1 MSSISAGSNW
11 IDLSRDLVFVIQTIQ
26 AFDCDIR
33 HILQLELIIHF
44 GAPRREDRYVAEY
57 CTQMAPCLD
66 SSLPI
71 ESSTQFQ
78 LAQPCK

>member
-1 MSSISAGSNW
+1 MSSIRVDSNW

-33 HILQLELIIHF
+33 HILRLELIIQF
-44 GAPRREDRYVAEY
+44 GALRREDRYVAEY
-57 CTQMAPCLD
+57 YIQMALSRD